1 MLNKALDFRYMLLEY
16 YKELR
21 IGEMELVV
29 ILFIEHLQQ
38 KESEFITPDLISL
51 QSNIDIKVVDQT
63 MVKLV
68 SKGIVEFTTRSGK
81 MVTSLNPLR
90 SKLQQLFTLDYE
102 KNKENNSDEFS
113 SQSEEVYSLIQN
125 AFGRSLSPVEL
136 ETINAWFTY
145 GYSIAMIKDALSE
158 SLKKKR
164 YNIRAIDKALLKLAT
179 IVDYNEEGTSG
190 QDATYRKNMKQ
201 TLEDATQR
209 LKDDEKK

>member
-68 SKGIVEFTTRSGK
+68 SKGIVEFTTS
-81 MVTSLNPLR
+81 TLR
-90 SKLQQLFTLDYE
+90 
-102 KNKENNSDEFS
+102 
-113 SQSEEVYSLIQN
+113 
-125 AFGRSLSPVEL
+125 
-136 ETINAWFTY
+136 
-145 GYSIAMIKDALSE
+145 
-158 SLKKKR
+158 
-164 YNIRAIDKALLKLAT
+164 
-179 IVDYNEEGTSG
+179 
-190 QDATYRKNMKQ
+190 
-201 TLEDATQR
+201 
-209 LKDDEKK
+209 